1 MKTVK
6 IHVSSTGDISLPAA
20 NIAAGR
26 DPVSRGIT
34 FAVRDV
40 PDDISERSVVKLVD
54 LTTIVAPEKRA
65 YTYCYR
71 ELGAG
76 RVITA

>member
-6 IHVSSTGDISLPAA
+6 IYVSPIGDISLPAA
-20 NIAAGR
+20 DTAAGR
-26 DPVSRGIT
+26 DKVGAGIT

-40 PDDISERSVVKLVD
+40 PDDVPDRSVLKLFD
-54 LTTIVAPEKRA
+54 LTTIVAPEKRN
-65 YTYCYR
+65 YTYRYR

-76 RVITA
+76 RIITA